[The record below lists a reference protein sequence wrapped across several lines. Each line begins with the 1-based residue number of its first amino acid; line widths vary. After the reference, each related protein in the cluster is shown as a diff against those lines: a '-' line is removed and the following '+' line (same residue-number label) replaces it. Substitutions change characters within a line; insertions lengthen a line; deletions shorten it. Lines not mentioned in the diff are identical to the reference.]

1 MPFGG
6 GKDRIITQRDILAV
20 LLTTIQ
26 TTIFTAPAGKR
37 TELIFANV
45 AIKEDNVTNLWIVP
59 YGEIVQDKYHIWWD
73 VKFLKEKSY
82 VEQLTYIL
90 NPGDFIVAQTENNYE
105 VALRIEGRDASL

>member
-37 TELIFANV
+37 TEVTFANV
-45 AIKEDNVTNLWIVP
+45 AVKEDNVTNLWLVP
-59 YGEIVQDKYHIWWD
+59 YGESVEDKYHIWWD

-82 VEQLTYIL
+82 QLPLPYIL
-90 NPGDFIVAQTENNYE
+90 NPGDYFVAQTEKNYE